1 MIKAAGLI
9 SYPCSLDQTLAST
22 IGTCRLATSH
32 YLPSLVEATM
42 YVRSALFSFQMA
54 GLCVCVWVMDDGAE
68 GLTPGVAAKREES
81 PLLIRATQ
89 GEQDTKAVSE
99 DHVTEVGRD

>member
-1 MIKAAGLI
+1 
-9 SYPCSLDQTLAST
+9 
-22 IGTCRLATSH
+22 
-32 YLPSLVEATM
+32 
-42 YVRSALFSFQMA
+42 MA
-54 GLCVCVWVMDDGAE
+54 GLCVWVTGAE

-99 DHVTEVGRD
+99 DHVYFRGGYRIPGRGGPI